1 MGRLRGPRK
10 IETISNEVATTD
22 QQRSV
27 FFTQRCT
34 VTAFYLREV
43 YIHYLMK
50 KPERKKISCHYKL
63 SEWHRDRLKRLA
75 HTGRRTMTSVIEE
88 LIEDAK

>member
-1 MGRLRGPRK
+1 
-10 IETISNEVATTD
+10 
-22 QQRSV
+22 
-27 FFTQRCT
+27 
-34 VTAFYLREV
+34 
-43 YIHYLMK
+43 MK
-50 KPERKKISCHYKL
+50 KPETEQKKISCHYKL